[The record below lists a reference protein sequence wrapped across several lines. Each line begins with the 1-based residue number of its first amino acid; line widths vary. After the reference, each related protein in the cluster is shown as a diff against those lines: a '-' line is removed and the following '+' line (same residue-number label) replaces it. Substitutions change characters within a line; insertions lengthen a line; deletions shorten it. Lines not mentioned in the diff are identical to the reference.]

1 MEARRAGAPR
11 GGADRPAI
19 ALLDDDDAD
28 AAAGQQQGVAAQQVG
43 GREQPLHHQE
53 AQVGR
58 AGEQF
63 GAHDARHEAGGE
75 RRGQQLVA
83 ARDEEVAA
91 RPLEEPALLVPHER
105 LFDAGDGERRDPAAV
120 ELLVAALLD
129 RLGARRRGQRDP
141 PARGSGRQRSTR
153 HLDARHA
160 AARTREEGDADQRR
174 RFGGGDRGADHF
186 GEVGRHAAEPA
197 RPRRDQPLLMASEQ
211 RRCAGDAAD
220 RLEQARRIGT
230 DDGTLRVGIGRRVE
244 PLGLTAR
251 GADPSVRPAVY
262 RHLDTFLEELRLRAR
277 SPHTLRAYERDLVDF
292 LELLRHLG
300 VEQPRAIAL
309 HHLRHFVQ
317 HRREEAGHDSERS
330 LARRLSAVRSF
341 LRFLERQGE
350 IEINPALG
358 LRTPRRRRTLPKV
371 FSGADLDA
379 LLAAPEGDGFATRR
393 DRALLEIL
401 YSAGLRVSELVGLT
415 LGALQG
421 DGSVHV
427 IGKRKK
433 QRFGLLGAPAR
444 AALDDYLAVRAELLQ
459 ERGLASDT
467 LFLNRRGGPLTTR
480 SVHRIVVGYLKKSG
494 ITAPGSPHTLR
505 HSFATHLL
513 ERGADLRTVQELL
526 GHEQVTTTQIYT
538 HLSARRL
545 REVYDQAHPR
555 AGRGK
560 PR

>member
-1 MEARRAGAPR
+1 MY
-11 GGADRPAI
+11 
-19 ALLDDDDAD
+19 
-28 AAAGQQQGVAAQQVG
+28 
-43 GREQPLHHQE
+43 
-53 AQVGR
+53 
-58 AGEQF
+58 
-63 GAHDARHEAGGE
+63 
-75 RRGQQLVA
+75 
-83 ARDEEVAA
+83 
-91 RPLEEPALLVPHER
+91 
-105 LFDAGDGERRDPAAV
+105 
-120 ELLVAALLD
+120 
-129 RLGARRRGQRDP
+129 
-141 PARGSGRQRSTR
+141 R
-153 HLDARHA
+153 HLDA
-160 AARTREEGDADQRR
+160 
-174 RFGGGDRGADHF
+174 
-186 GEVGRHAAEPA
+186 
-197 RPRRDQPLLMASEQ
+197 
-211 RRCAGDAAD
+211 
-220 RLEQARRIGT
+220 
-230 DDGTLRVGIGRRVE
+230 
-244 PLGLTAR
+244 
-251 GADPSVRPAVY
+251 
-262 RHLDTFLEELRLRAR
+262 FLEELRLRAR

-459 ERGLASDT
+459 ERGLATDT

-480 SVHRIVVGYLKKSG
+480 SVHRLVVGYLKKSG
-494 ITAPGSPHTLR
+494 VTAPGSPHTLR